1 MLHVSSTLRAYDL
14 GYPPNL
20 GRRGIERNMPEL
32 PEFETINEDLR
43 ELVVGSR
50 IKRAEVLY
58 LFLQGRALWLQ
69 GRLS

>member
-1 MLHVSSTLRAYDL
+1 
-14 GYPPNL
+14 
-20 GRRGIERNMPEL
+20 MPEL
-32 PEFETINEDLR
+32 PKIETIEEDLR